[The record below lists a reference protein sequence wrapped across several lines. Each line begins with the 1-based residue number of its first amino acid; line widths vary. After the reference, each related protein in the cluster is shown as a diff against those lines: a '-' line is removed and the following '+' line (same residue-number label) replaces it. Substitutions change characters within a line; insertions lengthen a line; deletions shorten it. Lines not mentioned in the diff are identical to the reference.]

1 MQGSNPISVL
11 LLPMCQRFSRTLRL
25 PMLPEMLRTENARKV
40 RLLDWR
46 EIFWILAPLPTN
58 ISTQWLY
65 VFFLRYRTSE
75 N

>member
-58 ISTQWLY
+58 IFNSM
-65 VFFLRYRTSE
+65 VIRFFPKV
-75 N
+75 